1 MKLDIVTMK
10 IIKDINNMQE
20 NKKDNIK
27 NNIKD
32 NIESPLQ
39 QSNHIP
45 KQTETMRRNKSM
57 DDFMKHH
64 VPWIL

>member
-1 MKLDIVTMK
+1 MGLEFAFYSFM
-10 IIKDINNMQE
+10 KDI
-20 NKKDNIK
+20 KKKHVVKNTEIKNIK
-27 NNIKD
+27 N

>member
-1 MKLDIVTMK
+1 MGLEFAFFSIM
-10 IIKDINNMQE
+10 KDI
-20 NKKDNIK
+20 KKTLDKTTEIK
-27 NNIKD
+27 NIKD

-39 QSNHIP
+39 QSNHT
-45 KQTETMRRNKSM
+45 QEQMETMRRNKSM

>member
-1 MKLDIVTMK
+1 MGLEFAFCSFMKEI
-10 IIKDINNMQE
+10 
-20 NKKDNIK
+20 NKKTLTTTTGNK
-27 NNIKD
+27 NIKD

-39 QSNHIP
+39 QSNNTTP
-45 KQTETMRRNKSM
+45 KKTETMRKNKSM